1 MTLFKLTL
9 RELRHRR
16 INFLFGVLSIWIVTA
31 VLSGALMLL
40 DAYDRRTGE
49 LLAAQQAQLETKI
62 RQLEAETVRAMEHL
76 GFNILILPA
85 GQNLSDWYADNYAAQ
100 TMPQQYAEQL
110 AAAAP
115 LTIENLEPVLRR
127 KIRWPETQWTVLVA
141 GLGANDAPPAGQAD
155 LGAEIARG
163 LTFVPGSR
171 FTLLGNPFTVRRV
184 LPQQAGVED
193 ITLALNLSDAQQL
206 LGLEGRISEIRAGQ
220 CRAAW
225 QDIARIREEIA
236 AILPGT
242 QVIEKGSDVLAKVTA
257 ITQVEE
263 KGAAQI
269 AGEQAAR
276 ERMRRSVERTLGVL
290 LPFILLACTA
300 WIYLLAA
307 DNTARR
313 TVEIG
318 ILRSIGFSA
327 SAVAAVFLFR
337 SLLAGLIGGIA
348 GLLSTA
354 AVAQGMPRNAVILLL
369 LPAILIALAGSLV
382 PVRRAVNRDP
392 ADILRGDP

>member
-16 INFLFGVLSIWIVTA
+16 INFLSGVLSVWLATA
-31 VLSGALMLL
+31 VLSGALLLL
-40 DAYDRRTGE
+40 DAYDRRTGK
-49 LLAAQQAQLETKI
+49 LLAAQQAQLEAKI
-62 RQLEAETVRAMEHL
+62 RQLQNDTVRAMEHL
-76 GFNILILPA
+76 GFNIVILPA
-85 GQNLSDWYADNYAAQ
+85 GQNLSDWYADDYAAQ
-100 TMPQQYAEQL
+100 TMPESSVQTLEKRNL
-110 AAAAP
+110 V
-115 LTIENLEPVLRR
+115 TIENLEPVLRR
-127 KIRWPETQWTVLVA
+127 KIRWPETQWTVLIA
-141 GLGANDAPPAGQAD
+141 GHGTPDAPPAGQAD
-155 LGAEIARG
+155 LGIEIARG
-163 LTFVPGSR
+163 LNLAPGST
-171 FTLLGNPFTVRRV
+171 FMLFETPFTVRRV

-193 ITLALNLSDAQQL
+193 VTLKLNLPDAQQL
-206 LGLEGRISEIRAGQ
+206 LGMEGRISEIRAGQ

-225 QDIARIREEIA
+225 QDMKRIREEIA
-236 AILPGT
+236 AVLPGT

-269 AGEQAAR
+269 AGERAAR

-318 ILRSIGFSA
+318 TLRSIGFSA
-327 SAVAAVFLFR
+327 SAVATVFLLR
-337 SLLAGLIGGIA
+337 SLLAGLIGGAA
-348 GLLSTA
+348 GLLTAA
-354 AVAQGMPRNAVILLL
+354 AVAQGMPLKTAFILLAL
-369 LPAILIALAGSLV
+369 AVFIALTGALL

-392 ADILRGDP
+392 AEILRGDT